1 VSVIA
6 VTDDLF
12 FGARILE
19 TARALAVPLTLL
31 GWRDGTPARI
41 REAAPALLLLDLSGE
56 TGPALELI
64 RALKEEPPGRV
75 TTLLGFLPHVRQD
88 ARAAAEAAGCD
99 RVLTRATFTEK
110 LPEIL
115 RPYAAS

>member
-19 TARALAVPLTLL
+19 TARGLSVPLTLL
-31 GWRDGTPARI
+31 GWRSGTPARI
-41 REAAPALLLLDLSGE
+41 REAAPSLLLLDLSGDV
-56 TGPALELI
+56 GSALELI
-64 RALKEEPPGRV
+64 RALKAGPAGPIP
-75 TTLLGFLPHVRQD
+75 TLLGFLPHVRQD
-88 ARAAAEAAGCD
+88 TRAAAEAAGCD
-99 RVLTRATFTEK
+99 RVLTRATFTET

-115 RPYAAS
+115 RPHAAS